1 MSARN
6 FHSIS
11 MAAGVAAAALGCYM
25 VSLRV
30 AAERTTLEQVET
42 RIVLAQRDIRLL
54 QTEVGTRGRLAQLE
68 KWNVKVLALSAP
80 DANQFLQGS
89 FQLATLVRP
98 RDRIVDPS
106 APVVLASAPKPERRA
121 IPEQSDSANAR
132 PGMAP
137 ADMMHVASYKAPV
150 RVVERQAPLAKPVVK
165 VAASTPSLVKPA
177 SAKPAS
183 VKMASAKPPVVKV
196 ASAKVPA
203 TKLPS
208 TKASSA
214 KTSDSRTVKSP
225 TLPVAKVAAT
235 KPKPPTK
242 PASSSSAPAGKGN
255 KDGKVKQ

>member
-1 MSARN
+1 
-6 FHSIS
+6 
-11 MAAGVAAAALGCYM
+11 

-98 RDRIVDPS
+98 RDRVVDPS

-132 PGMAP
+132 PGLAP

-150 RVVERQAPLAKPVVK
+150 RAVERQAPLEKPVVK
-165 VAASTPSLVKPA
+165 VAASAPSLAKPA

-183 VKMASAKPPVVKV
+183 VKMASATPAVVKV
-196 ASAKVPA
+196 ASAKVAPA
-203 TKLPS
+203 KVAS
-208 TKASSA
+208 AKASSGKA
-214 KTSDSRTVKSP
+214 SEPRTVKGTAT
-225 TLPVAKVAAT
+225 TLAKGTVT

-242 PASSSSAPAGKGN
+242 SASSSTASAVKGT
-255 KDGKVKQ
+255 KAVKAKR